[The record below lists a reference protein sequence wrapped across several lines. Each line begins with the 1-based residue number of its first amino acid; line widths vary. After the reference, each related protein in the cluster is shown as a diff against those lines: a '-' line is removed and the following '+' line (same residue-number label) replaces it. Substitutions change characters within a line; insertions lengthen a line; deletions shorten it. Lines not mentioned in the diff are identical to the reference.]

1 VRIIVTWDGSGHGLG
16 ALEQLVGLLRARSVE
31 RIDIVVLQW
40 PPKAT
45 AMWLDVETRQV
56 LVDDLHRAAAEI
68 AAENARRLAATLAP
82 ISSSISSSI
91 RVGEFDDVFFEV
103 MWETKADL
111 LLVVLGSYDPSG
123 IIEETLHHV
132 ISKSKIPM
140 WIVRAPRR

>member
-1 VRIIVTWDGSGHGLG
+1 MIVTWDGSGHGLT
-16 ALEQLVGLLRARSVE
+16 ALEQVVGLLRARSVE
-31 RIDIVVLQW
+31 RADIVLLQW

-68 AAENARRLAATLAP
+68 AVENARRLAAALAP

-103 MWETKADL
+103 MRETKADL
-111 LLVVLGSYDPSG
+111 LVIVLGSYDPSG

-132 ISKSKIPM
+132 IAKSKIPM